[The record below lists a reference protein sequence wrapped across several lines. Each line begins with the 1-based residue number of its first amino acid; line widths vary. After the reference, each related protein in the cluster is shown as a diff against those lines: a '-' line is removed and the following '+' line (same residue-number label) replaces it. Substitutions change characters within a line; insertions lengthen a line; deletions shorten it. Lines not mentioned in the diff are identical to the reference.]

1 MVKHGVSTYL
11 ALRLDAQ
18 RGLEALIDLLHQAAG
33 EVANRVNGERLVD
46 HHQVL
51 ALDHGRESKAR
62 FTALGSRN
70 IDRKLR
76 GRSPRNESGCW

>member
-1 MVKHGVSTYL
+1 MVKHGVFTYL

-18 RGLEALIDLLHQAAG
+18 RGLEAPVDLLHQGVG
-33 EVANRVNGERLVD
+33 EVADRVNGERLVD
-46 HHQVL
+46 RHQVL
-51 ALDHGRESKAR
+51 ALDHGWKPKAG

-76 GRSPRNESGCW
+76 G